1 MRRTMHCLGISLL
14 IVCAAQAQKSSI
26 VTVAGGFLGDH
37 KAATAASLAFPA
49 GVAFDTSGNLY
60 ISDSNNC
67 LIRIVNTKGS
77 IDTFAGNGN
86 CGFSGDGGHAAA
98 AMFSTMAA
106 LLFDPQGNLF
116 VADGPNCRIRKI
128 SPAGVVTT
136 IAGCRFD

>member
-1 MRRTMHCLGISLL
+1 MRRAMHCLGISLL

-67 LIRIVNTKGS
+67 LIRIVNTTGS

-98 AMFSTMAA
+98 AMFSPGAA
-106 LLFDPQGNLF
+106 AVVRSP
-116 VADGPNCRIRKI
+116 RK
-128 SPAGVVTT
+128 SL
-136 IAGCRFD
+136 RR